1 MLPAILITP
10 ALCGCLPK
18 QQQNLKSEFEFLQTK
33 AIPLSVTEL
42 LPHSL
47 PLAWEGM
54 ALFGTLRNAVANRK
68 MSATSRA
75 GTVGSYDCFSI
86 VGQPCRE
93 PNAPDGSFSQQAFID
108 QSLG

>member
-1 MLPAILITP
+1 VA
-10 ALCGCLPK
+10 
-18 QQQNLKSEFEFLQTK
+18 Q
-33 AIPLSVTEL
+33 L

-75 GTVGSYDCFSI
+75 GTVGSYGCFSI
-86 VGQPCRE
+86 VGQTCRE
-93 PNAPDGSFSQQAFID
+93 SNAPDGSFSQVDTLLYPHKALQNQRKRPFPDSEPLKTSLD
-108 QSLG
+108 QRARFLITLRTTLD